1 MPCARSMRSVCLDKR
16 FNGWAFASTLL
27 AICVAFVEK
36 FEFGFRT
43 LNFAFTSKFPHRK
56 ARAPPLPTHAVQCT
70 RPLRSPPVC
79 PPPPPPPYPL
89 TPSPPG
95 LGPHRARTLHPTST
109 PLWAAAAAAAAAAS
123 KCRRYLAR

>member
-16 FNGWAFASTLL
+16 FNGRAFASTLL

-36 FEFGFRT
+36 FEFG
-43 LNFAFTSKFPHRK
+43 NFAFTSKFPHRK
-56 ARAPPLPTHAVQCT
+56 ARAPPPPTPSNARGRCALLRCDPPLPPT
-70 RPLRSPPVC
+70 PP
-79 PPPPPPPYPL
+79 